1 MKKLFNHAPLIVAF
15 VLITYPFLS
24 DKVSDKIAFLPQLSF
39 KLPQTSKDATVW
51 RVKPGS
57 IYDGDTL
64 RLLGDNRELKI
75 RLCGIDAPEK
85 QMPLGIEARDYLR
98 SLIDKSNGRVHL
110 IEVETDRY
118 GRTVAELFVPLL
130 TNPEQEIHCDFH
142 HKMTKKDILYFK
154 NLEDIL

>member
-1 MKKLFNHAPLIVAF
+1 MKKVSNCVPLIVALTLIAYP
-15 VLITYPFLS
+15 VLSDRLS
-24 DKVSDKIAFLPQLSF
+24 DKFSFLPQLSF
-39 KLPQTSKDATVW
+39 KLPQASRNATVW

-98 SLIDKSNGRVHL
+98 SRMNEFIVSSIGGLPKGSTARSLV
-110 IEVETDRY
+110 
-118 GRTVAELFVPLL
+118 
-130 TNPEQEIHCDFH
+130 
-142 HKMTKKDILYFK
+142 TKP
-154 NLEDIL
+154 NL